1 MPRAGV
7 TIFLVFF
14 GIAVLDALSSGRWPR
29 ILFWLVI
36 GAAFV
41 LLDWWGHRSRTSSR

>member
-14 GIAVLDALSSGRWPR
+14 GIAVLDAFSDGRWPR
-29 ILFWLVI
+29 IVFWLVM
-36 GAAFV
+36 GTAFA
-41 LLDWWGHRSRTSSR
+41 LLDWWGHRKHA